1 MSKLVLDHHQIYYTF
16 LFVKGDA
23 CMQKRWVLK
32 NYQNNIPAITGI
44 PCDNK
49 QPWAPFTF
57 INTYENVS

>member
-1 MSKLVLDHHQIYYTF
+1 MMTTL

-23 CMQKRWVLK
+23 CMPKKMGENPTRIIK
-32 NYQNNIPAITGI
+32 NNIPAITGI

>member
-1 MSKLVLDHHQIYYTF
+1 MTTF

-23 CMQKRWVLK
+23 CMPKRMGENPTRIIK
-32 NYQNNIPAITGI
+32 NNIPAITGI